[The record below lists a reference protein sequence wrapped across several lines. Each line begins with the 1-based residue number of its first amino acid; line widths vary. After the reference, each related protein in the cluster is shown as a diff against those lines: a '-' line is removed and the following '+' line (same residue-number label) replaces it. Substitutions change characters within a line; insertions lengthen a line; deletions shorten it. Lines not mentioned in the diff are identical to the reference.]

1 MLRDQLLQCA
11 DEDLRKIIH
20 RNLGIRQ
27 NQITLEEMMNQLE
40 IVAVDKQS
48 ELLNFVQLIDA
59 VQDRGE
65 AIRKFVARIRGRA
78 AV

>member
-1 MLRDQLLQCA
+1 
-11 DEDLRKIIH
+11 
-20 RNLGIRQ
+20 
-27 NQITLEEMMNQLE
+27 MMNQLE

-48 ELLNFVQLIDA
+48 ELLNFVQLIDV

-78 AV
+78 AVCNLTIDCSSCK